1 MKIDIKDDRQTLSH
15 ISRVL
20 PRFWYIRE
28 CFHNPPWLLTGREM
42 IIIMVMMTM
51 MVMVMTMVMITIM
64 VMNKELPLCV
74 FKIESGRKRAI
85 RT

>member
-1 MKIDIKDDRQTLSH
+1 MAAD
-15 ISRVL
+15 
-20 PRFWYIRE
+20 E
-28 CFHNPPWLLTGREM
+28 REM

-64 VMNKELPLCV
+64 VVNKELSLCV